1 MKSAQPAENF
11 IIAKHDK
18 KKKKKNKYNTCNMVI
33 VVISCSQ

>member
-18 KKKKKNKYNTCNMVI
+18 KKKKINTTLAI
-33 VVISCSQ
+33 W

>member
-18 KKKKKNKYNTCNMVI
+18 KKKKKINTTLAI
-33 VVISCSQ
+33 W